1 MDEAGGIRL
10 PAVEEVPSP
19 PASAPSPEA
28 VLIAASGGGSG
39 CARGGASEGRSSR
52 WADAATAVLI
62 AASGGGSGCARGGA
76 SEGRSSRWAD
86 AIRFEARSVGLCGAW
101 ADRDERLDI
110 RPYLCVILA
119 M

>member
-10 PAVEEVPSP
+10 PAVEEAPSP
-19 PASAPSPEA
+19 PASAPSPE
-28 VLIAASGGGSG
+28 
-39 CARGGASEGRSSR
+39 
-52 WADAATAVLI
+52 AVLI